1 MGEFFVI
8 LLIVVGYFLFFSWI
22 LSHSDKRWS
31 VSAMLFVALL
41 VYGSV
46 VCMCIAIGQYLGE
59 MGLMLYGV
67 AIVYSCLYGCWKI
80 YTIFRERLKIKL
92 SVLLMLI
99 AYVVAVFYI
108 TIFMREEG
116 SNNHVQMEVMHWAY
130 SDDRGAFQHVAQ
142 NIAMFVPVGFLCA
155 LLPREDCQKRLVP
168 GASFGLL
175 LSVLIE
181 TSQLIFQFGSCDID
195 DILANFIGAAFGA
208 GAVFIWEKRSMQ
220 KAKTNGAGKW
230 TEDEQW

>member
-46 VCMCIAIGQYLGE
+46 VGMCIAIGQYLGE

-130 SDDRGAFQHVAQ
+130 SDDRGRFSMWRR
-142 NIAMFVPVGFLCA
+142 ILRCLCRSGSYA
-155 LLPREDCQKRLVP
+155 RFCP
-168 GASFGLL
+168 GKTAEEACPGRF
-175 LSVLIE
+175 
-181 TSQLIFQFGSCDID
+181 FR
-195 DILANFIGAAFGA
+195 AAVVCA
-208 GAVFIWEKRSMQ
+208 H
-220 KAKTNGAGKW
+220 
-230 TEDEQW
+230 